1 MVLSL
6 SSLKKNGVGWGG
18 VDPSFLV
25 PLRGGWGLVKSYG
38 KDIQYHSQRMI
49 ILKNNVMIQLHTGN
63 VRILLLP
70 LSSYFYLS
78 GNLAKVADISQD
90 CALDEGVLSIL
101 PTSLGIEVWMERV

>member
-38 KDIQYHSQRMI
+38 KDILYI
-49 ILKNNVMIQLHTGN
+49 ILKNYVMIQLHTGN